1 MMDERQMDI
10 DVRAVAWEWLIKV
23 IKTKGLGYEG
33 TPSQKRER
41 EKSFLSSQSIISYLQ
56 NLL

>member
-1 MMDERQMDI
+1 MLGLLHVNGGQ
-10 DVRAVAWEWLIKV
+10 KV

-41 EKSFLSSQSIISYLQ
+41 EKSFLSSQSIKSYLQ
-56 NLL
+56 NPFVD